1 MPNVPRGGGQ
11 SGYPARMGDSVPRV
25 EAATTGLKSPTTG
38 DGHGRGHDHRQD
50 LPEPERD
57 VWGDRLR
64 SRRPARPRPPQSNCE
79 QMHFSRALRAHKSP
93 FAISYGRLAHRHQ
106 IGTPGRIPHGIATE
120 LFRNGERR
128 HRERSGRGGMG
139 LEGSRGGA

>member
-1 MPNVPRGGGQ
+1 MITVKTYPNPSETYGETVCVAGVRLDRG
-11 SGYPARMGDSVPRV
+11 R
-25 EAATTGLKSPTTG
+25 
-38 DGHGRGHDHRQD
+38 
-50 LPEPERD
+50 
-57 VWGDRLR
+57 
-64 SRRPARPRPPQSNCE
+64 PQSNCE
-79 QMHFSRALRAHKSP
+79 QMHFSPALRAHKSP
-93 FAISYGRLAHRHQ
+93 FAISYGQLAHRHQ